1 MISIYNTLYRTKEV
15 FAPIKKKKVGM
26 YLCGP
31 TVYDNAHLGH
41 GRSAVAFDIIRRY
54 FIYKG
59 YDVHFV
65 SNYTDIDDKMI
76 NRAFEKKIQVSE
88 LAEIVI
94 PHYIK
99 DYSNLN
105 VLPATKHPKATNYI
119 PQIIEL
125 INQLEEKGA
134 TYELEDGIY
143 FDIKAFPS
151 YGKLSN
157 QNIEDLQMGAR
168 VEVNKEKKNPQ
179 DFALWKKEKP
189 GEPSWDSPWGKGRPG
204 WHIEC
209 SAMSMDILGETFDI
223 HAGGADLIFPHHD
236 CEIAQSEC
244 ATNKPF
250 AHYWMH
256 NGFININKEKMSKS
270 LGNFITLKDLFKEYP
285 GSVIRFLYLQ
295 THYRSPINFSS
306 DLLEQSVNTLQRI
319 HDFVRTMQNI
329 EKSGTLHPL
338 VKKEIDQFRTTFED
352 RMDDDFDTPEALAAL
367 FEFIKAIYVLND
379 KSPLSINDAKEILQ
393 ILQSID
399 EVFAV
404 IFEGNKETLSKELME
419 LIEER
424 EKAREEKN
432 WEKSDKIRDMLKKKG
447 IVVEDT
453 PQGTV
458 WKRNNLI

>member
-1 MISIYNTLYRTKEV
+1 MSIYNTLNRTKEA
-15 FAPIKKKKVGM
+15 FAPIRKKHVGI

-59 YDVHFV
+59 YKVNFI

-76 NRAFEKKIQVSE
+76 NHAVEKKIRVSE
-88 LAEIVI
+88 LAELVI
-94 PHYIK
+94 PHYVK

-105 VLPATKHPKATNYI
+105 VLPATKHPRATDYV

-125 INQLEEKGA
+125 IKQLEDQGA

-143 FDIKAFPS
+143 FNIKTFPD

-157 QNIEDLQMGAR
+157 QNIDDLQMGAR
-168 VEVNKEKKNPQ
+168 VDVNKEKKNPQ

-223 HAGGADLIFPHHD
+223 HAGGADLVFPHHD

-270 LGNFITLKDLFKEYP
+270 LGNFITLKDLFKEYS
-285 GSVIRFLYLQ
+285 GDVIRFLYLQ

-319 HDFVRTMQNI
+319 HDFVRTLENIQNP
-329 EKSGTLHPL
+329 GTLHPL
-338 VKKEIDQFRTTFED
+338 VQKEIDTLLATFKE

-367 FEFIKAIYVLND
+367 FEFIKAVYVLH
-379 KSPLSINDAKEILQ
+379 KRSPLTTNDAKEILGA
-393 ILQSID
+393 LRSID

-404 IFEGNKETLSKELME
+404 IFTKEKETLSDELMH
-419 LIEER
+419 LIGNR
-424 EKAREEKN
+424 EKAREEKD
-432 WEKSDKIRDMLKKKG
+432 WETSDKIRETLKKKG
-447 IVVEDT
+447 VIVEDT
-453 PQGTV
+453 PEGTV
-458 WKRNNLI
+458 WKKTN